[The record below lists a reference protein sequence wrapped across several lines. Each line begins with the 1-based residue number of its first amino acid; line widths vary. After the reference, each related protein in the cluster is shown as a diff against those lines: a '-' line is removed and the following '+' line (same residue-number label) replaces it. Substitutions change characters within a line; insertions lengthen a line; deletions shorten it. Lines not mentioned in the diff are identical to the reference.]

1 MPLFGFDWSAGYVSP
16 WQAADG
22 SLFATPPP
30 VVDAIV
36 DSLLLHAGEAPMVEL
51 GSGDG
56 RICVAAAR
64 RGVRCLGIELDPM
77 LVAEASRAA
86 EGLALVRFE
95 CADALTAALPAGAT
109 VVSYLLPAALAKIVP
124 GLAARGARRMLSVR
138 WTCEFA
144 EWRPLRTLS
153 VVADDG
159 EIWRVH
165 EYAHCPGFEPSPAA
179 AAAECTP
186 LRPLVAC
193 GDSRRGAMR
202 PVAAC
207 ATSCAPDEE
216 GEWLG
221 LGTDLFAAAPPVPA
235 GADG

>member
-1 MPLFGFDWSAGYVSP
+1 MRATTGSGTDSPTLGGLCSDFCWSFLPILSFFRFSETTPTRRDAASRHSLEVGATGCFTLFVRSCRREMPLFGFDWSAGYVSP

-36 DSLLLHAGEAPMVEL
+36 DSLQAGEAPMVEL

-56 RICVAAAR
+56 RICIAAAR
-64 RGVRCLGIELDPM
+64 RGVRCVGIELDPM

-138 WTCEFA
+138 WACEFA
-144 EWRPLRTLS
+144 EWRPLRMLS

-159 EIWRVH
+159 ETWRVH
-165 EYAHCPGFEPSPAA
+165 E
-179 AAAECTP
+179 
-186 LRPLVAC
+186 
-193 GDSRRGAMR
+193 
-202 PVAAC
+202 C
-207 ATSCAPDEE
+207 AQ
-216 GEWLG
+216 
-221 LGTDLFAAAPPVPA
+221 A
-235 GADG
+235 G